1 MKQWMVVFVGACLLV
16 GTAAMAAGEQGKD
29 LYQKKMCAAC
39 HGAGKK
45 GGDLKDSKMDKATL
59 TKFMKDPK
67 AVKPTA
73 AMPAFKG
80 TDAELAALVDYAIS
94 LRK

>member
-1 MKQWMVVFVGACLLV
+1 MKKLWVILLGAGVLV
-16 GTAAMAAGEQGKD
+16 GGAALAQAEDGKN

-45 GGDLKDSKMDKATL
+45 GGDLKDSKMDKAAIS
-59 TKFMKDPK
+59 KFMKDPK

-80 TDAELAALVDYAIS
+80 SDAELAALVDYVLT

>member
-1 MKQWMVVFVGACLLV
+1 MKRLWVVFVGVGLLA
-16 GTAAMAAGEQGKD
+16 GGAALAQADQGKD
-29 LYQKKMCAAC
+29 LFQKKMCAAC

-45 GGDLKDSKMDKATL
+45 GGDLKDSKMDKAAIS
-59 TKFMKDPK
+59 KFMKDPK

-80 TDAELAALVDYAIS
+80 SDAELTALVDYVLT